1 MKQVLISR
9 NKMDDAWPSVPEFPF
24 FLAFFRISFEPRSVA
39 YKTRNYVKYLDT
51 VGRRLLPV
59 RKESTI
65 KSSTVLSKNRV
76 VLPSLFFASISY
88 RDLFTKN
95 TKIAALTLCRVY
107 IRAYTRW
114 RRRKKRREK
123 ESRIF
128 FQLGIVRKKKRK
140 NWKTTVPPGKK
151 NFRENGRGIKCWG
164 TNNCRASRQ
173 NIRRRRKK

>member
-1 MKQVLISR
+1 MLDQVFP
-9 NKMDDAWPSVPEFPF
+9 NFPSFSPF
-24 FLAFFRISFEPRSVA
+24 FE
-39 YKTRNYVKYLDT
+39 YLSSQGVSLIKHEIMLNIWT
-51 VGRRLLPV
+51 QLWRRLLPV

-128 FQLGIVRKKKRK
+128 FQLGIVGKKKRI
-140 NWKTTVPPGKK
+140 GKPRFFQEK
-151 NFRENGRGIKCWG
+151 RISVKMEEE
-164 TNNCRASRQ
+164 
-173 NIRRRRKK
+173 